1 MLSKLSIVVPV
12 FNEVDNII
20 PLYESVCAALDDA
33 PHEFELIMVDDGSD
47 DGSQDRLKSLVTQDD
62 RVKVIRL
69 RRNFGQT
76 IAMQTGIQTADG
88 DVIVTMDGDLQND
101 PQDIPNLIAKIES
114 GYDVVSGWRR
124 DRKDHL
130 FSRKIP
136 SRIANWCI
144 RKFLGIR
151 VHDFGC
157 TLRAYRSELIC
168 QIPLYADL
176 HRFIP
181 AMCSMATSRITE
193 VEVQHHH
200 RKHGVSKYGLSRTWR
215 VLIDALTLKMLLSCA
230 NRPFYWFGFWAFGVL
245 ILTVLAGIATIATA
259 IYFNSLAGNV
269 FPGITILFGYLA
281 CHLLF
286 AGIFS
291 DLVIRYEPGQRVV
304 ALVDVIRSPTSRPSP
319 KK

>member
-47 DGSQDRLKSLVTQDD
+47 DGSHDRLKSLVTQDD

-157 TLRAYRSELIC
+157 DGLIDVA
-168 QIPLYADL
+168 P
-176 HRFIP
+176 
-181 AMCSMATSRITE
+181 
-193 VEVQHHH
+193 
-200 RKHGVSKYGLSRTWR
+200 WR
-215 VLIDALTLKMLLSCA
+215 VSRCHNQFSIHWV
-230 NRPFYWFGFWAFGVL
+230 NVRRGVAAPCRQSHYS
-245 ILTVLAGIATIATA
+245 VMR
-259 IYFNSLAGNV
+259 
-269 FPGITILFGYLA
+269 
-281 CHLLF
+281 C
-286 AGIFS
+286 
-291 DLVIRYEPGQRVV
+291 RKQ
-304 ALVDVIRSPTSRPSP
+304 
-319 KK
+319 